1 MEQLS
6 DHYLRLDQQLCFAL
20 YTCEKEM
27 TKLYRPLLEDLGL
40 TYTQYI
46 TMLALWEKDEISVK
60 TLGQKL
66 FLDSGTLTPLLKRL
80 EASGLLRR
88 ERDAQDER
96 VVIVRLTEQGIAMK
110 QQACAI
116 PLQIVHRTQL
126 SPEELIKLRDEL
138 TQLTNILNQYTEE
151 ES

>member
-6 DHYLRLDQQLCFAL
+6 DQYLQLDQQLCFAL

-27 TKLYRPLLEDLGL
+27 TKLYRPLLENLGL

-66 FLDSGTLTPLLKRL
+66 LLDSGTLTPLLKRL

-116 PLQIVHRTQL
+116 PIQILNRTRL
-126 SPEELIKLRDEL
+126 SPEEIVKLRDQL
-138 TQLTNILNQYTEE
+138 NQLTHILTQYTEE
-151 ES
+151 VD

>member
-1 MEQLS
+1 MEQFS
-6 DHYLRLDQQLCFAL
+6 DQLLRLDQQLCFAL

-27 TKLYRPLLEDLGL
+27 TKLYRPLLESLGL

-60 TLGQKL
+60 ALGQKL

-88 ERDAQDER
+88 ERDVEDER
-96 VVIVRLTEQGIAMK
+96 VVIVYLTEQGIAMK

-116 PLQIVHRTQL
+116 PLQIVNRTRL
-126 SPEELIKLRDEL
+126 SSEDIVKLRD
-138 TQLTNILNQYTEE
+138 QLTKLTHILNQYTEE
-151 ES
+151 VQ